1 MTSKK
6 CLICGKEFTPKN
18 WCQRYCS
25 PECYEESNRR
35 RSANRVFRKVKCER
49 CGRELTT
56 TSKAEKVLCRDCAR
70 AKKGKPPS
78 RRAKSYA
85 EIRAQN
91 LANPLKSEY
100 RGQRCGGN
108 IQVTKPCLILP
119 TTKGEN

>member
-18 WCQRYCS
+18 WCQNYCS
-25 PECYEESNRR
+25 PECYKENSRR
-35 RSANRVFRKVKCER
+35 QSAKRVFRKVKCER

-70 AKKGKPPS
+70 AKKGKPAS
-78 RRAKSYA
+78 RRVKSYA
-85 EIRAQN
+85 EIRARN

-100 RGQRCGGN
+100 RGQRCGG
-108 IQVTKPCLILP
+108 CLTPPKTLMLTP
-119 TTKGEN
+119 KGEN